1 MAPGN
6 NSAKLA
12 FVQEQRCLQ
21 SRIVKQMRSCEF
33 DGCELSVTESSNH
46 LSDKELTEWR
56 MISIRSAVSREF
68 NESIRLRY
76 GDFEFKEL
84 LMHMMESLTN
94 SSFFSITV
102 IP

>member
-1 MAPGN
+1 MA
-6 NSAKLA
+6 
-12 FVQEQRCLQ
+12 E
-21 SRIVKQMRSCEF
+21 
-33 DGCELSVTESSNH
+33 
-46 LSDKELTEWR
+46 
-56 MISIRSAVSREF
+56 ISIRSAVSREF